1 MALAPLIPKLS
12 TTMSLATRNALL
24 ALAITVAIIGTIVA
38 AINQLDRQ
46 RIAELDAIQSQLA
59 TDTLSVETQFALLEN
74 APCADLTA
82 GTDLTSEVS
91 SLGDRL
97 GIAESRL
104 GSDNPEVLRLKK
116 QYTLLQIRDYILTQ
130 RIADTCDIEPVTAL
144 YFYSNE
150 AGSCESCDRAS
161 YALSYLRQTYPQL
174 RVYTFDY
181 NLDLGALKT
190 LIAVE
195 KVEERFPAFVI
206 EGKRSYGFTDVET
219 FQELFPEDLF
229 ATTSTSTSQK
239 R

>member
-1 MALAPLIPKLS
+1 
-12 TTMSLATRNALL
+12 MSLGTRNALL

-38 AINQLDRQ
+38 AIHQLDRQ

-74 APCADLTA
+74 APCADLTV

-97 GIAESRL
+97 GVAESRL

-116 QYTLLQIRDYILTQ
+116 QYTLLQIRDYILAQ
-130 RIADTCDIEPVTAL
+130 RIAKTCDIEPVTAL

-150 AGSCESCDRAS
+150 AGACESCDRAS
-161 YALSYLRQTYPQL
+161 YALSFLRQTYPQL
-174 RVYTFDY
+174 RVYSFDY

-195 KVEERFPAFVI
+195 KVEPKFPAFVI
-206 EGKRSYGFTDVET
+206 EGKHSYGFTDVES
-219 FQELFPEDLF
+219 FQKLFPKELF
-229 ATTSTSTSQK
+229 ATSTATSTK
-239 R
+239 KK

>member
-1 MALAPLIPKLS
+1 
-12 TTMSLATRNALL
+12 MSLATRNALL

-74 APCADLTA
+74 APCADLTV
-82 GTDLTSEVS
+82 GTDLTQEVS

-97 GIAESRL
+97 NAAESRL
-104 GSDNPEVLRLKK
+104 GSDNAEVVRLKK

-150 AGSCESCDRAS
+150 AGACESCDRAS

-174 RVYTFDY
+174 RVYSFDY

-206 EGKRSYGFTDVET
+206 EGERSYGFTDVEE
-219 FQELFPEDLF
+219 FQTLFPDELF
-229 ATTSTSTSQK
+229 ATSTATTT
-239 R
+239 RGRN